1 MSLQL
6 EANNTAMGIL
16 LLENSN
22 ATFEEFKK
30 RSVFKLTDAWN
41 EDVWNECRKTFF
53 KNSSKEEYKQY
64 LIKRHKKDGTTD
76 KSYIK

>member
-6 EANNTAMGIL
+6 EANNLAMGIL

-30 RSVFKLTDAWN
+30 RSVFKLTDTWN
-41 EDVWNECRKTFF
+41 KERWEQGKDNYF
-53 KNSSKEEYKQY
+53 KNSSKDEFRKY
-64 LIKRHKKDGTTD
+64 LIDRHERENTTN
-76 KSYIK
+76 KNYIK